1 MLEILG
7 EIVDDPYN
15 HKNVFMVVRAKDT
28 LRLDA
33 LKLSITGI
41 MNIGA
46 CGY

>member
-1 MLEILG
+1 MTLTTIKTFL
-7 EIVDDPYN
+7 
-15 HKNVFMVVRAKDT
+15 MVVRAKDT